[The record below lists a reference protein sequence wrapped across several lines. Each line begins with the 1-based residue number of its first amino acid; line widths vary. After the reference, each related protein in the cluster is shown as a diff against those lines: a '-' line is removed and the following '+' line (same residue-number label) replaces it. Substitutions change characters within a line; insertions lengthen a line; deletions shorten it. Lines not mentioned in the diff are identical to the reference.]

1 MLIKR
6 LERRTLKYSQRLY
19 RNPWFLVAKKE
30 KGAYRLIIAA
40 IYINKVIIYNA
51 NMPPNIN
58 KFSKEFTKCI
68 VASLLNI
75 FLGYNQALLAL
86 KSRDLTAF

>member
-1 MLIKR
+1 MI
-6 LERRTLKYSQRLY
+6 
-19 RNPWFLVAKKE
+19 RN
-30 KGAYRLIIAA
+30 I
-40 IYINKVIIYNA
+40 
-51 NMPPNIN
+51 NMPPNID